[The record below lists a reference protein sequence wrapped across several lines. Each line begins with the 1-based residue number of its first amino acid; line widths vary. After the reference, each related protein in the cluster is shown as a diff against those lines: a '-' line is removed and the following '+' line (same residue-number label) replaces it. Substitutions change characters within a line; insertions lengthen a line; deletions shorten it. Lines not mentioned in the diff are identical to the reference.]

1 MTAMNFPPLSLLV
14 LLPLL
19 AAAFT
24 AFSRPPL
31 SAKIIALAA
40 TILELLLSLWVL
52 LRFNPANSRFQ
63 LVEQYPWMP
72 DLQIGFIFGLD
83 GIAVLF
89 IPVTA
94 LLMLMTVLSNWHGVQ
109 SEQKLYYAML
119 LMLESMAMGVFLTLD
134 TISFL
139 LFWELTLPPLFLL
152 TGLWGIGAWHRGA
165 AMKMGLTLLAA
176 TIPLLFAFVMLAANY
191 AGQNNAEITGNLV
204 FSLPSLMETPV
215 PYSLQTQVFPLLL
228 LGFAVTAPLVPF
240 HTWLSA
246 STMEAP
252 IAVGSLLLGLKL
264 SVFGILRYAMQLTP
278 AAAVEYSWVLGIL
291 GGITLIYAALI
302 AMQQTSL
309 RRMLAYA
316 GTGHTGLAIIGISA
330 LNAQGLQGAIF
341 LLLNFTVSASCL
353 MLMTGFIHA
362 RLGSSESVHLG
373 GLAGSMPRLAGFFL
387 LFTGVSLGMPG
398 TSGFPAELLL
408 IFGAMIAHPSLA
420 ITAVAGLVFTAAYTL
435 PMVRRV
441 FWGPVLYPAVQR
453 AQDLKTG
460 ELAILA
466 LPAVLALW
474 LGFFPGTA
482 LNLTKIASE
491 AWLNRLTTPAYFS
504 GPGQTPPGSGQAK
517 L

>member
-1 MTAMNFPPLSLLV
+1 MTAINFPPLSLLV
-14 LLPLL
+14 LLPLV
-19 AAAFT
+19 AALLT

-31 SAKIIALAA
+31 PAKMLALAA
-40 TILELLLSLWVL
+40 TALELVLSIWVL
-52 LRFNPANSRFQ
+52 FRFDPGNSRFQ
-63 LVEQYPWMP
+63 LVEHYPWMP
-72 DLQIGFIFGLD
+72 DLQIGFMFGLD

-89 IPVTA
+89 VPVAA
-94 LLMLMTVLSNWHGVQ
+94 LLVLMTVLAGWHSVQ
-109 SEQKLYYAML
+109 TRPKLYYGLL
-119 LMLESMAMGVFLTLD
+119 LMLESMAMGVYLTLD
-134 TISFL
+134 TINFL

-165 AMKMGLTLLAA
+165 AMKLGLTLLAA
-176 TIPLLFAFVMLAANY
+176 AIPLLFAFVMLAANH
-191 AGQNNAEITGNLV
+191 ADQNGGDLTATLA
-204 FSLPSLMETPV
+204 FTLPALMETPV

-240 HTWLSA
+240 HTWLSSA
-246 STMEAP
+246 TMEAP
-252 IAVGSLLLGLKL
+252 IAVATLLLGLKL

-291 GGITLIYAALI
+291 GGITLIYASLV

-330 LNAQGLQGAIF
+330 LNVQGLQGAIL

-353 MLMTGFIHA
+353 MLITGFIHA
-362 RLGSSESVHLG
+362 RLGSSEAVHLG
-373 GLAGSMPRLAGFFL
+373 GLAGAMPRLTGFFL
-387 LFTGVSLGMPG
+387 LFTTVGLGMPG

-435 PMVRRV
+435 PMLRRV
-441 FWGPVLYPAVQR
+441 FWGPARHPAITR
-453 AQDLKTG
+453 AQDLKPR
-460 ELAILA
+460 ELAVLA

-474 LGFFPGTA
+474 LGFFPGTT
-482 LNLTKIASE
+482 LNLTKNAAE
-491 AWLNRLTTPAYFS
+491 AWLNRLTTPAFFS
-504 GPGQTPPGSGQAK
+504 APGHTRPAVGQAK